1 MNIEFTGRGTD
12 VTDAL
17 KQFTTDKLRKMSRFI
32 DNIMEANV
40 TFSVEKH
47 RHTAEI
53 IIKAGQDR
61 LVAKETTTNDMYGSI
76 SGALDKLE
84 KQAKKLK
91 TRLAKKRKDAPSP
104 IMASSGTPV
113 VPETELVP
121 LSVTHFKPMTVE
133 EAVIELDSGVQP
145 YVIFRNHEK
154 SEELTVLIRR
164 DDNSIGIVSLS

>member
-12 VTDAL
+12 VTDSL
-17 KQFTTDKLRKMSRFI
+17 KQFTTDKLKKMSRFI
-32 DNIMEANV
+32 DNIMEVNV

-53 IIKAGQDR
+53 MIKAGQDR
-61 LVAKETTTNDMYGSI
+61 LVAKETTNDMYGSI

-91 TRLAKKRKDAPSP
+91 TRLAKKRKDGPSP
-104 IMASSGTPV
+104 TMPAPTGSAV
-113 VPETELVP
+113 QETELVQ

-133 EAVIELDSGVQP
+133 EAVIELESGVQP